1 MSWPGARRP
10 GTVEASASRVR
21 VRDFR
26 QRDKEQASSP
36 LTSRDDGA
44 RLDLCMGRK
53 AVSVSS
59 FLATLQSF
67 EAEPI
72 TRDRILHYCLETSV
86 DRSSLSPY
94 VHFRSD
100 MYTRN
105 LIYRDD
111 LLEVM
116 AVCWSPGQ
124 RTVIHTH
131 NGQLGWMSVEQG
143 ALAVVNYKWLG
154 CNAADNQNVS
164 GLDCLAGAT
173 ELDLCTA
180 GTYRSATR
188 MAPLTPWTRRRRSTR
203 SCCRA
208 RRPGSP
214 CTSIAGR
221 STRASLSISRTNAA
235 TAASSR
241 STAST
246 ARS

>member
-1 MSWPGARRP
+1 
-10 GTVEASASRVR
+10 
-21 VRDFR
+21 
-26 QRDKEQASSP
+26 
-36 LTSRDDGA
+36 
-44 RLDLCMGRK
+44 MGRK

-59 FLATLQSF
+59 FLSTLQSF

-86 DRSSLSPY
+86 ERSSLSPY

-143 ALAVVNYKWLG
+143 ALAVVNYKWVG

-173 ELDLCTA
+173 ELDLDRREVQECYPDGPVNTVDKAQTIHQVVLSGREAGVSLHIYSRPIDSCVAFDLQNKRCYRRQLTFYSQYGRVVMNEGDLTA
-180 GTYRSATR
+180 PDVVIEQGGATPHSLEPPRS
-188 MAPLTPWTRRRRSTR
+188 RRE
-203 SCCRA
+203 
-208 RRPGSP
+208 
-214 CTSIAGR
+214 
-221 STRASLSISRTNAA
+221 
-235 TAASSR
+235 
-241 STAST
+241 
-246 ARS
+246 